1 MVLYTQRKTAE
12 GFSQIS
18 YNKGI
23 FIKGIPHMATS
34 PQLKTLKIESLFGY
48 KDIELDFSDVNVLVG
63 RNGLGKTT
71 ILKILNAMLNE
82 DFNCSELKLCHR
94 ASITFTNKAAI
105 FYEPDN
111 SLETIARAT
120 VKKVFTKQLMESIQT
135 KEIKLHERLKD
146 EFLKEV
152 TRQINLNHINIS
164 KEIYKTN
171 AKEYISFFDSEKQKN
186 IRMSK
191 ALNDYLARNC
201 EVRYISTINMSA
213 NAQQDIK
220 MSSGKEKNI
229 LNWELNLE
237 LAELAKERTSVYTS
251 RFVKIASELLSESSK
266 RLSLR
271 KLRDTYTF
279 DTIDK
284 IRNESIKIESLS
296 SGERQLLYILSRV
309 ANTKDKQAFLLMDEP
324 EISLHLNW
332 QEKLISS
339 IKKLNKNCQI
349 IIVTHSPAIVM
360 DGYMDAYVDMDE
372 ITMESDN
379 VRI

>member
-1 MVLYTQRKTAE
+1 
-12 GFSQIS
+12 
-18 YNKGI
+18 
-23 FIKGIPHMATS
+23 MATS
-34 PQLKTLKIESLFGY
+34 TQLKRLKIENLFGY

-71 ILKILNAMLNE
+71 ILKILNAMLSK
-82 DFNCSELKLCHR
+82 DFNCSELKLCDR
-94 ASITFTNKAAI
+94 AIITFTNKSAI
-105 FYEPDN
+105 FYEPKN
-111 SLETIARAT
+111 SLEVIARDA
-120 VKKVFTKQLMESIQT
+120 VKKVFTEKMMEHFQ
-135 KEIKLHERLKD
+135 KEEIKLNEHLKN

-152 TRQINLNHINIS
+152 TRRINLNKINVS
-164 KEIYKTN
+164 KEVYQTN
-171 AKEYISFFDSEKQKN
+171 AKEYISFFENEKHKN

-191 ALNDYLARNC
+191 SLNDYIARDC

-220 MSSGKEKNI
+220 MSSGKEKNL

-237 LAELAKERTSVYTS
+237 LAELAKDKNSEHTS
-251 RFVKIASELLSESSK
+251 KLIEIASDLLSESNK
-266 RLSLR
+266 ILVLR
-271 KLRDTYTF
+271 KLRDTFVF

-309 ANTKDKQAFLLMDEP
+309 ANTKDKPAFLLMDEP

-332 QEKLISS
+332 QEKLIPS

-360 DGYMDAYVDMDE
+360 DGYMDAYVDMDD
-372 ITMESDN
+372 ITTENDN
-379 VRI
+379 VRL

>member
-1 MVLYTQRKTAE
+1 
-12 GFSQIS
+12 
-18 YNKGI
+18 
-23 FIKGIPHMATS
+23 MATD
-34 PQLKTLKIESLFGY
+34 PQLKTLKIEALFGY
-48 KDIELDFSDVNVLVG
+48 KDIVLDFSDVNVLVG

-71 ILKILNAMLNE
+71 ILKILNAMLNN
-82 DFNCSELKLCHR
+82 DFNCAELKLCHR
-94 ASITFTNKAAI
+94 ASVAFTNKATI
-105 FYEPDN
+105 SYEPDN
-111 SLETIARAT
+111 SLEMIARDT
-120 VKKVFTKQLMESIQT
+120 VNKVLTKQVMESFQT
-135 KEIKLHERLKD
+135 TQIKLHERLKD
-146 EFLKEV
+146 EFLKEI
-152 TRQINLNHINIS
+152 TRRINLDQINDS

-171 AKEYISFFDSEKQKN
+171 AREYISFFDKKKQNN

-191 ALNDYLARNC
+191 ALKDYLEKSC
-201 EVRYISTINMSA
+201 DVRYISTINMSA

-237 LAELAKERTSVYTS
+237 LAELAKEKNSVYTS
-251 RFVKIASELLSESSK
+251 RFVKIASELLLESSK
-266 RLSLR
+266 RLVLR
-271 KLRDTYTF
+271 KLRDGYTF
-279 DTIDK
+279 DTVDE

-309 ANTKDKQAFLLMDEP
+309 ANTRGKQAFLLMDEP

-339 IKKLNKNCQI
+339 IKSLNKNCQI

-372 ITMESDN
+372 ITMEGDN
-379 VRI
+379 ASI

>member
-1 MVLYTQRKTAE
+1 
-12 GFSQIS
+12 
-18 YNKGI
+18 
-23 FIKGIPHMATS
+23 MATS

-48 KDIELDFSDVNVLVG
+48 KDIELDLNDVNVLVG

-71 ILKILNAMLNE
+71 ILKILNAMLCE
-82 DFNCSELKLCHR
+82 DFNCSELKLCRR
-94 ASITFTNKAAI
+94 ASITFTNKAVI
-105 FYEPDN
+105 SYEPDN
-111 SLETIARAT
+111 RLETIAKAT
-120 VKKVFTKQLMESIQT
+120 VQRVFTEKLMESFQT
-135 KEIKLHERLKD
+135 KEIKLHEHLKD

-152 TRQINLNHINIS
+152 TRQINLNSINIS
-164 KEIYKTN
+164 REFHKTN
-171 AKEYISFFDSEKQKN
+171 TKEYISFFDSEKHKN
-186 IRMSK
+186 IRISK
-191 ALNDYLARNC
+191 ALSDFLARHC

-237 LAELAKERTSVYTS
+237 LADLAKERNSVYTS
-251 RFVKIASELLSESSK
+251 RFIKIASDLLSESNK

-271 KLRDTYTF
+271 KLRDDYAF

-284 IRNESIKIESLS
+284 IRNESIKIENLS

-332 QEKLISS
+332 QEKLIRS
-339 IKKLNKNCQI
+339 IKKLNRNCQI

-372 ITMESDN
+372 ITTESGD
-379 VRI
+379 VRIR

>member
-1 MVLYTQRKTAE
+1 M
-12 GFSQIS
+12 
-18 YNKGI
+18 
-23 FIKGIPHMATS
+23 
-34 PQLKTLKIESLFGY
+34 
-48 KDIELDFSDVNVLVG
+48 
-63 RNGLGKTT
+63 
-71 ILKILNAMLNE
+71 
-82 DFNCSELKLCHR
+82 
-94 ASITFTNKAAI
+94 
-105 FYEPDN
+105 
-111 SLETIARAT
+111 
-120 VKKVFTKQLMESIQT
+120 
-135 KEIKLHERLKD
+135 HEHLKD

-152 TRQINLNHINIS
+152 TRQINLNSINIS
-164 KEIYKTN
+164 REFHKTN
-171 AKEYISFFDSEKQKN
+171 TKEYISFFDSEKHKN
-186 IRMSK
+186 IRISK
-191 ALNDYLARNC
+191 ALSDFLARHC

-237 LAELAKERTSVYTS
+237 LADLAKERNSVYTS
-251 RFVKIASELLSESSK
+251 RFIKIASDLLSESNK

-271 KLRDTYTF
+271 KLRDDYAF

-284 IRNESIKIESLS
+284 IRNESIKIENLS

-332 QEKLISS
+332 QEKLIRS
-339 IKKLNKNCQI
+339 IKKLNRNCQI

-372 ITMESDN
+372 ITTESGD
-379 VRI
+379 VRIR

>member
-1 MVLYTQRKTAE
+1 
-12 GFSQIS
+12 
-18 YNKGI
+18 
-23 FIKGIPHMATS
+23 MATS
-34 PQLKTLKIESLFGY
+34 PQLKRLKIENLFGY

-71 ILKILNAMLNE
+71 ILKILNAMLSE
-82 DFNCSELKLCHR
+82 DFNCSELKLCDR
-94 ASITFTNKAAI
+94 AIITFTNKSAI
-105 FYEPDN
+105 FYEPKN
-111 SLETIARAT
+111 SLEVIARDA
-120 VKKVFTKQLMESIQT
+120 VKKVFTEKMMEHFQ
-135 KEIKLHERLKD
+135 KEEIKLNEHLKN
-146 EFLKEV
+146 EFLKEI
-152 TRQINLNHINIS
+152 TRRINLNKINPS
-164 KEIYKTN
+164 KEVYQTN
-171 AKEYISFFDSEKQKN
+171 AKEYISFFENEKHKN

-191 ALNDYLARNC
+191 ALNDYIARDC

-237 LAELAKERTSVYTS
+237 LAELAKDKNSEHTS
-251 RFVKIASELLSESSK
+251 KLIEIASDLLSESNK
-266 RLSLR
+266 ILVLR
-271 KLRDTYTF
+271 KLRDTFVF

-309 ANTKDKQAFLLMDEP
+309 ANTKNKPAFLLMDEP

-332 QEKLISS
+332 QEKLIPS
-339 IKKLNKNCQI
+339 IKKLNQNCQI

-360 DGYMDAYVDMDE
+360 DGYMDAYVDMDD
-372 ITMESDN
+372 ITTESDN
-379 VRI
+379 VRL